1 MLNQVLEVVGLGS
14 WTHEWLTDPS
24 VAMYSLY
31 FVALWQYLG
40 YHTLIQY
47 TGILNVPEEIYEA
60 ARIDG
65 ADGFAADRYITF
77 PNIIPI
83 FKISIVLAFIGSLQ
97 AFDMV
102 MVMTGGTRARNRRH
116 FDPYVQHVLPVH
128 EIRVRQLD
136 CGMFGRAL
144 PCGHLPDQSDIQQ
157 AGETLFVKEENAMN
171 TSSAVTLNKPAAA
184 ARRGRFSV
192 AKTIVILF
200 LSILVVTQ
208 VYPLLWLVLY
218 SLKTNEEILSGSFF
232 ALPHAPQWSNYSAA
246 LEGNYFRYLLN
257 SLFVTS
263 VTMAAVIL
271 LSSLCAYAISR
282 FRWRYGQGVML
293 LFLIGMM
300 IPMQATLLPLMIIFK
315 NMHVLNT
322 HLSLILPY
330 VAFSMPIAV
339 FILSGF
345 MKTIPHEIEESAV
358 IDGPASGAF
367 SAASYCRCPFRPS

>member
-1 MLNQVLEVVGLGS
+1 
-14 WTHEWLTDPS
+14 
-24 VAMYSLY
+24 
-31 FVALWQYLG
+31 
-40 YHTLIQY
+40 
-47 TGILNVPEEIYEA
+47 
-60 ARIDG
+60 
-65 ADGFAADRYITF
+65 
-77 PNIIPI
+77 
-83 FKISIVLAFIGSLQ
+83 
-97 AFDMV
+97 
-102 MVMTGGTRARNRRH
+102 
-116 FDPYVQHVLPVH
+116 
-128 EIRVRQLD
+128 
-136 CGMFGRAL
+136 
-144 PCGHLPDQSDIQQ
+144 
-157 AGETLFVKEENAMN
+157 MN

-282 FRWRYGQGVML
+282 FRWRYGQGIML

-358 IDGPASGAF
+358 IDGASIWRIFRSIILPVSVPPVMTVCILTFINIWNEYILAATFISSEKLKTLPFGVNSFVSQYSVNYGAIGAF
-367 SAASYCRCPFRPS
+367 LVLGALPVILIYFLLSDKITEGMVAGAVKG